1 MAVKDIRIE
10 LFDYPLPESHVAVH
24 PLADRE
30 SCRLVVNS
38 PGGAISHHI
47 FSDIDRLIHPSTLVV
62 ANETRVINAR
72 MEFFKTTGSRIEIF
86 LLEPVLPSD
95 YAVSFATTGSCS
107 WSCMVGN
114 RKRWKGGPLEKK
126 LTVAASETSGERNVT
141 LRAWLGDALEGN
153 AWEVR
158 FEWEGDEVSF
168 AEVVQAAGNIPIP
181 PYLNRESEEC
191 DSDDYQT
198 VYSRVEGSVAAPT
211 AGLHFTDSLISR
223 LKERGVEME
232 KVTLHVGAGTFQPV
246 KSDSIGEH
254 PMHTEQIVVE
264 RRFITLLADAIEAGR
279 PVLAVGTTSVRTL
292 ESLPY
297 IGLQIMRGASA
308 EALTVPQWM
317 AYDENN
323 ADFDTVA
330 ALRAIVCRL
339 KEEGSEVLQA
349 STAIMIAPGFKWRVV
364 DRLITN
370 FHQPR
375 STLLLLVS
383 SFLNPGMDADCSL
396 LMWRQIY
403 QEALREGYRFLSY
416 GDACLLS
423 HCGVELPSSKSMA
436 LRQLVLDHICGLPP
450 RVADDCDDVYN
461 MSRAIEALQTVREG
475 EKAEVYIGDGAA
487 PLRFFTALAASSP
500 GKTVEIVASENL
512 SRRPVDMLVDTL
524 VDAGGRIRKTFD
536 SQNRMHL
543 QIEGCELEGG
553 DLAIDP
559 GVSSQFVS
567 ALLMSSLLWKKGMR
581 LSLVRNQ
588 PVSAAYIDM
597 TINMI
602 RRYGGVP
609 ELTDDVLAV
618 SNEPLLPPSGVIVE
632 PDWSAAAFFYE
643 LALLTPGRE
652 IKIHRLS
659 PPRISMQG
667 DAFCSG
673 VYDALGVGTRFRPDG
688 SAVLKADAETSRRIA
703 ESGSILNLDLGSTPD
718 LVPSLAVALTQRGI
732 RFSFRNVA
740 HLRHKESNRIEAL
753 MAEFRK
759 LGVVLSWSDDALCWH
774 GERCEEE
781 MNPVIDSH
789 SDHRIA
795 MAFGI
800 LSAAGRPLSVKN
812 PEVVGKSYPDFWT
825 QLINCR

>member
-1 MAVKDIRIE
+1 
-10 LFDYPLPESHVAVH
+10 
-24 PLADRE
+24 
-30 SCRLVVNS
+30 
-38 PGGAISHHI
+38 
-47 FSDIDRLIHPSTLVV
+47 
-62 ANETRVINAR
+62 
-72 MEFFKTTGSRIEIF
+72 
-86 LLEPVLPSD
+86 
-95 YAVSFATTGSCS
+95 
-107 WSCMVGN
+107 
-114 RKRWKGGPLEKK
+114 
-126 LTVAASETSGERNVT
+126 
-141 LRAWLGDALEGN
+141 
-153 AWEVR
+153 
-158 FEWEGDEVSF
+158 
-168 AEVVQAAGNIPIP
+168 
-181 PYLNRESEEC
+181 
-191 DSDDYQT
+191 
-198 VYSRVEGSVAAPT
+198 
-211 AGLHFTDSLISR
+211 
-223 LKERGVEME
+223 
-232 KVTLHVGAGTFQPV
+232 
-246 KSDSIGEH
+246 
-254 PMHTEQIVVE
+254 
-264 RRFITLLADAIEAGR
+264 
-279 PVLAVGTTSVRTL
+279 
-292 ESLPY
+292 
-297 IGLQIMRGASA
+297 
-308 EALTVPQWM
+308 
-317 AYDENN
+317 
-323 ADFDTVA
+323 
-330 ALRAIVCRL
+330 
-339 KEEGSEVLQA
+339 
-349 STAIMIAPGFKWRVV
+349 
-364 DRLITN
+364 
-370 FHQPR
+370 
-375 STLLLLVS
+375 
-383 SFLNPGMDADCSL
+383 MDADCSL